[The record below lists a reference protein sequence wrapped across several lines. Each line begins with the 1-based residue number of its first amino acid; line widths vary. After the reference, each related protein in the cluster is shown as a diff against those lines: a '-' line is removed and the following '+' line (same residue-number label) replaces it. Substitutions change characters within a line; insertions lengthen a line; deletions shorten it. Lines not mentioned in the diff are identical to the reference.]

1 MLVRSTGRRV
11 AQVLMVVAAV
21 AVGVGTVAAQ
31 DLSSSR
37 DGEAL
42 GHGYSRPA
50 RSPHGSRSE
59 VIAPYGMV
67 AASQP
72 LAAQVGIDIL
82 KAGGNAIDAAV
93 AVNAVLGLVEPHM
106 NGVGG
111 DLFAIVWDA
120 ETEQLHG
127 LNATGRAPYEIN
139 RQVFERQGL
148 ERVPLGELPRP
159 GDDAR
164 HVVARSKLD
173 ARDLAHR

>member
-1 MLVRSTGRRV
+1 MLRQSRTEPCYSLKILIKHLLHGFCYLLILLGLVFLTQNSAT
-11 AQVLMVVAAV
+11 AQSN
-21 AVGVGTVAAQ
+21 
-31 DLSSSR
+31 DS
-37 DGEAL
+37 L

-59 VIAPYGMV
+59 VIAPHGMV

-72 LAAQVGIDIL
+72 LAAQVGLDIL

-120 ETEQLHG
+120 KSEQLYG
-127 LNATGRAPYEIN
+127 LNATGRAPYEIS
-139 RQVFERQGL
+139 REHSHMIDF
-148 ERVPLGELPRP
+148 PF
-159 GDDAR
+159 DFK
-164 HVVARSKLD
+164 VAESLINSKS
-173 ARDLAHR
+173 